1 VLLARRALRAGR
13 HLTILSEGAMVR
25 PTLAR
30 VVILFV
36 VAAGLGATL
45 AAARPT
51 LAAGLSVHAKDKR
64 AAHADPAV
72 PMDSAAIVERYG
84 AAVVSISTVPPGQ
97 PGGPDA
103 APTLASV
110 GPDDPFVPFFK
121 RETPQPPTPQPV
133 MQPSPVPAPPSAS
146 QPAPTQGDAVD
157 LPTAVSGVGS
167 GFIVSADGLIVT
179 TAHVVDDAE
188 QVSVRLADK
197 RLFTGK
203 VLGVDAASDVAL
215 VKIDASRLPTVKL
228 GDSSRVRPGE
238 SVLAVGLTE
247 RAEPTVTSGI
257 VSASPRTLPDGSR
270 FAFFQT
276 DLAHS
281 PDNSGGP
288 VFNRAG
294 EVVGIAVEIYAG
306 ADAASS
312 LTFAIPIST
321 LPDVR
326 QRLQTARATPAVDG
340 AGSANGAGI
349 DVEDVSPGL
358 AAALGLPRAAGALV
372 DGVDPASALAA
383 SGLKAGDII
392 VKVADKPI
400 EHAADVADLLSALPA
415 DTPTAIKLV
424 RNRKPLSVT
433 VGAATGG
440 PIAPAGAAVSGEDR
454 LGLTMHPLSLGER
467 RASDLPLGMMVDA
480 AAGPAAKAGIRAGD
494 IVLSLDDTLVETPQ
508 QVADLEAKAGKA
520 MTVMIQRNHTRSF
533 VSVKLR

>member
-1 VLLARRALRAGR
+1 
-13 HLTILSEGAMVR
+13 MVR

-30 VVILFV
+30 VALLLAVTV
-36 VAAGLGATL
+36 GLGATL
-45 AAARPT
+45 ALARPA
-51 LAAGLSVHAKDKR
+51 LAAGLSFHAKDKR
-64 AAHADPAV
+64 APHAEPAV
-72 PMDSAAIVERYG
+72 QMDSAAVVERYG
-84 AAVVSISTVPPGQ
+84 AAVVSIGTAPPGQ
-97 PGGPDA
+97 PDP
-103 APTLASV
+103 APTLASI

-121 RETPQPPTPQPV
+121 RETPQPPTAQPV
-133 MQPSPVPAPPSAS
+133 PQPSPVPAPPSAS
-146 QPAPTQGDAVD
+146 QPVQAQGDAVD

-179 TAHVVDDAE
+179 TAHVVDDAGE
-188 QVSVRLADK
+188 VSVRLADK

-215 VKIDASRLPTVKL
+215 VKIDASRLPTVRL

-238 SVLAVGLTE
+238 SVITVGLTE

-288 VFNRAG
+288 VFNRVG
-294 EVVGIAVEIYAG
+294 EVVGIAVEIYGG

-321 LPDVR
+321 VSDVR
-326 QRLQTARATPAVDG
+326 QRLQSARAAPAAEG
-340 AGSANGAGI
+340 ATGANGAGI

-372 DGVDPASALAA
+372 DTVDPASGLAA
-383 SGLKAGDII
+383 SGLKAGDIV
-392 VKVADKPI
+392 VKVGDKPI
-400 EHAADVADLLSALPA
+400 ERAADLADLLSALPA
-415 DTPTAIKLV
+415 DSPTVIKLV
-424 RNRKPLSVT
+424 RNRKTLSVT
-433 VGAATGG
+433 VGAAAGG
-440 PIAPAGAAVSGEDR
+440 PAGPAGAALSGEDR

-480 AAGPAAKAGIRAGD
+480 VTGAAAKAGIRPGD

-508 QVADLEAKAGKA
+508 QVAELEAKAGKA

>member
-1 VLLARRALRAGR
+1 
-13 HLTILSEGAMVR
+13 MVR

-30 VVILFV
+30 VAILLAV
-36 VAAGLGATL
+36 TVGLGATL
-45 AAARPT
+45 AVARPT
-51 LAAGLSVHAKDKR
+51 LAAGLSFHAKDKR
-64 AAHADPAV
+64 APHTEPAV

-84 AAVVSISTVPPGQ
+84 AAVVSISTVPPAQAGQ
-97 PGGPDA
+97 PDS
-103 APTLASV
+103 APTLASI

-121 RETPQPPTPQPV
+121 RETPQPPTAQPVPQP
-133 MQPSPVPAPPSAS
+133 PPVPAPPSAS
-146 QPAPTQGDAVD
+146 PPAPTQGDAAD
-157 LPTAVSGVGS
+157 LPSAVSGVGS

-215 VKIDASRLPTVKL
+215 VKIDANRLPVVKL
-228 GDSSRVRPGE
+228 GDASRVRPGE
-238 SVLAVGLTE
+238 SVLTVGLTD

-257 VSASPRTLPDGSR
+257 ISASPRTLPDGSR

-294 EVVGIAVEIYAG
+294 EVVGIAVEVYAG
-306 ADAASS
+306 TDAASS
-312 LTFAIPIST
+312 LTFAIPIGT
-321 LPDVR
+321 VAEMR
-326 QRLQTARATPAVDG
+326 QRLLSARATPAADG
-340 AGSANGAGI
+340 AAGPAGANGAGI

-372 DGVDPASALAA
+372 DTVDPASALAA
-383 SGLKAGDII
+383 SGLKAGDIV
-392 VKVADKPI
+392 VKVGDKPI
-400 EHAADVADLLSALPA
+400 ERAADLADLLPALPS
-415 DTPTAIKLV
+415 DTPTVIKLV
-424 RNRKPLSVT
+424 RNRKTLSVT
-433 VGAATGG
+433 VGPAAS
-440 PIAPAGAAVSGEDR
+440 APAGPASAAVSGEDR

-480 AAGPAAKAGIRAGD
+480 VTGAAAKAGIRPGD

-508 QVADLEAKAGKA
+508 QVAELEAKAGKA
-520 MTVMIQRNHTRSF
+520 LTVMIQRNHTRSF
-533 VSVKLR
+533 VSVKLH